1 MAETV
6 WVLHIQMRIFRFV
19 ANTAVHAMWKYCIH
33 NARRLTDL
41 SEMIKRITL
50 FSSLRVRSKLSIF
63 QCVILRCRILL
74 ILYIFVDTV

>member
-6 WVLHIQMRIFRFV
+6 WVLHIQMHIFRSV
-19 ANTAVHAMWKYCIH
+19 ANTAVHAMREYCTH

-50 FSSLRVRSKLSIF
+50 CIYLRVRSNLSIF
-63 QCVILRCRILL
+63 QCVILRFRKLL
-74 ILYIFVDTV
+74 TFYSVIQE